1 MDKTNYLW
9 SFFEAGELGW
19 RDRVNERVSVCVRES
34 VCVCTCEIEWVSV
47 RVCACMW
54 CVCMLARER
63 DCMFVMITGVIEG
76 SLNYV

>member
-19 RDRVNERVSVCVRES
+19 RDRVNERVSVCV
-34 VCVCTCEIEWVSV
+34 CTCEIECVSV

-54 CVCMLARER
+54 CVRMLARER

>member
-1 MDKTNYLW
+1 M
-9 SFFEAGELGW
+9 
-19 RDRVNERVSVCVRES
+19 CVRES
-34 VCVCTCEIEWVSV
+34 VCVCTCEIEFVSV

-54 CVCMLARER
+54 CVRMLARER